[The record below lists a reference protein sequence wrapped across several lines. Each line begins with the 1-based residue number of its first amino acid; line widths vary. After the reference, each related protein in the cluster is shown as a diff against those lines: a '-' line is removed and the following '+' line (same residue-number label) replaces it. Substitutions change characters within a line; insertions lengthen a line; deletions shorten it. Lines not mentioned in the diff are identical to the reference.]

1 MSESAEK
8 NAEKDRQRVDVYR
21 KELAQDPG
29 SLAFIPLAETLNRLA
44 EWDEAARVARRGL
57 EAHPDSVTGLL
68 TLAVAEAGRDN
79 IKDALELIKNALI
92 IDQENPRALALMGSL
107 LLQKGLAKRA
117 VQFLNQAVK
126 LDPESREYID
136 LLKRAKRLAKL
147 DNPVQLPVVR
157 GENVPAVESPWNE
170 ADEGA
175 EPTVFA
181 ADAGSEHTVF
191 APDGGRKPAGAKPAA
206 GKPSAPSP
214 FSHFDEDEEEV
225 TRHHSD
231 GPPGRR
237 VPTRALPASPHEE
250 GTAFDLRKLAPPSM
264 AAAAPLPSG
273 KKPKLGGSAADYS
286 RILRQADI
294 PAEGPT
300 VDGVPAPQARG
311 RPSAPPPVP
320 DATGSA
326 PAVAVP
332 SPPPTPPADEAPTR
346 KPRKEPKEPTPP
358 EARAPVA
365 TAGPAPA
372 SAVAAAPSAPPP
384 APEAA
389 PSRVSAPAPAVVAP
403 SPPAAEAPAPAEA
416 PPADAAPAERP
427 RKKGKAAAAA
437 EAAASPAPPA
447 PGAPSADRPATMMVD
462 DAIWAIYGG
471 DKPSAD
477 KAGVRVKDEPAAE
490 AKAPKAA
497 AEAAQPAR
505 PGVMVVQTSRWLGTL
520 TYLAAVV
527 VLAGAAGAVGYALA
541 SSSTGRSTS
550 ESTEELRGIVSDL
563 ERGGLAALLSAQEA
577 TEAALTATPQ
587 LAPVLRAAEAEIE
600 ARLWADFGGAPET
613 RQAAQAALAALGEA
627 EPTLE
632 VLVARTALSTGTGAL
647 TGLGRALDPI
657 LEAYPDSP
665 KAWVLRARIA
675 RRQGRATDAL
685 RALAQARALHPTRRE
700 TTLELAR
707 WHVWQRGAAAAMPL
721 YGALLERQPSDV
733 EALLERYVVHQVTGA
748 DPDAGQTASALAGLV
763 REESPDVAKDETGR
777 VSLAFAVHALGSG
790 DVEASLGF
798 LGPAESAFQDSATFK
813 AAVGGVLLVL
823 GEWDRAQAQLDRAVE
838 LAPEVAE
845 YRVRRSLVELGKSA
859 GLTRP
864 ELRADARA
872 NTQGRVRAPLGTI
885 RFVLERFELVEVEP
899 DADVLPVRAY
909 RSASSPRA
917 IAGAQAVALARLD
930 RAAGRLPRAIERLEE
945 ARRTSDTP
953 EVLTELGRA
962 YVARGDTR
970 EALTVLRAAVDGA
983 GSRTPAAVAARLE
996 LAELLSAEDEVV
1008 KALDVLEPLLGGD
1021 VVAPRAALLAGELRL
1036 LRGDEKG
1043 ALAAVEAA
1051 KAVDPESARVER
1063 ALGKIR
1069 HAQGDEEVALQHFER
1084 ALQLHKSLG
1093 EPAKGRDAEGR
1104 TPLELYY
1111 LGRALSDKNDKGDKR
1126 ATQLLED
1133 ALARDGAP
1141 PEAHYYLGKL
1151 LVKKPKTKKQ
1161 GVRELQKYRA
1171 LRPDGPRADEAARL
1185 AKGR

>member
-21 KELAQDPG
+21 KELAQDPS

-191 APDGGRKPAGAKPAA
+191 APDGGRKLGAAKPAPS
-206 GKPSAPSP
+206 KPSAPSP

-326 PAVAVP
+326 PAVPAP

-346 KPRKEPKEPTPP
+346 KPRKEPKEPTPS
-358 EARAPVA
+358 EGRAPVA

-372 SAVAAAPSAPPP
+372 SAVAPPASAPSEAP
-384 APEAA
+384 AA
-389 PSRVSAPAPAVVAP
+389 PSRVSA
-403 SPPAAEAPAPAEA
+403 A
-416 PPADAAPAERP
+416 PPADAPPAAAVAAPAEAAAVPAEPAPSERP

-437 EAAASPAPPA
+437 EAAEAAAAPS
-447 PGAPSADRPATMMVD
+447 APSADRPATMMVD

-471 DKPSAD
+471 EKPGAD
-477 KAGVRVKDEPAAE
+477 KGGVRVKDEAAPE

-520 TYLAAVV
+520 TYLAVVV

-600 ARLWADFGGAPET
+600 ARLWADFGGAPAA
-613 RQAAQAALAALGEA
+613 RQAALSALAALGEA

-632 VLVARTALSTGTGAL
+632 VLVARTALSTGTGSLASL
-647 TGLGRALDPI
+647 DRALGPV

-707 WHVWQRGAAAAMPL
+707 WHVWQRGASAAMPL
-721 YGALLERQPSDV
+721 YSALLERQPSDV

-798 LGPAESAFQDSATFK
+798 LGPAESAFQDSAAFK
-813 AAVGGVLLVL
+813 GAVGSVLLVL

-864 ELRADARA
+864 ELRADARGA
-872 NTQGRVRAPLGTI
+872 AQGRVRAPLGTI

-930 RAAGRLPRAIERLEE
+930 RSAGRLPRAIERLEE

-970 EALTVLRAAVDGA
+970 EALAVLRAAVDGA

-1008 KALDVLEPLLGGD
+1008 KALDVLEPLLGRD

-1051 KAVDPESARVER
+1051 KAIDPESARVER
-1063 ALGKIR
+1063 TLGKIR
-1069 HAQGDEEVALQHFER
+1069 HAQGDEELALQHFER
-1084 ALQLHKSLG
+1084 ALQLHKGLG
-1093 EPAKGRDAEGR
+1093 EPAKGRDVEGR

-1126 ATQLLED
+1126 AVQLLED